1 MSFGFP
7 VLSLG
12 PPVLKESNN
21 GILNSIKAMPFKD
34 ITSDGNSSFA
44 MSRKDY
50 TKTIQPIPTP
60 NSVLLHKKWF
70 GNKDASQVTANRRIN
85 EVGNG
90 SLNAKN
96 IAMSF
101 KNIVDNNTQR
111 QALTRVR
118 NAGSAAPAKKFHK
131 YNNAPAIY

>member
-12 PPVLKESNN
+12 PPIKTEINN
-21 GILNSIKAMPFKD
+21 GILHSIKAMPFKD

-50 TKTIQPIPTP
+50 VKTIQSTPISNT
-60 NSVLLHKKWF
+60 VLLHKKWF
-70 GNKDASQVTANRRIN
+70 GNKDASQVTANRRMTEIG
-85 EVGNG
+85 VG
-90 SLNAKN
+90 SLNANHKD
-96 IAMSF
+96 MSF

-111 QALTRVR
+111 QALSRVR
-118 NAGSAAPAKKFHK
+118 NSGSAVPAKKIHK
-131 YNNAPAIY
+131 YANAPAIY

>member
-1 MSFGFP
+1 MSGFP

-12 PPVLKESNN
+12 PPVLTEINN
-21 GILNSIKAMPFKD
+21 GILKSIKAMPFKD

-44 MSRKDY
+44 MSRRDY
-50 TKTIQPIPTP
+50 AKTIQTTPTT
-60 NSVLLHKKWF
+60 NAVLLHKKWF

-90 SLNAKN
+90 SLNSN
-96 IAMSF
+96 NTSMSF

-131 YNNAPAIY
+131 YANAPAMY

>member
-12 PPVLKESNN
+12 PPVLTEINN
-21 GILNSIKAMPFKD
+21 GILSSIKAMPFKD

-50 TKTIQPIPTP
+50 AKTIQSTPTS
-60 NSVLLHKKWF
+60 NTVLLHKKWF
-70 GNKDASQVTANRRIN
+70 GNKDASQVTANRRMTEIG
-85 EVGNG
+85 VG
-90 SLNAKN
+90 SLNVN
-96 IAMSF
+96 NNNMSF
-101 KNIVDNNTQR
+101 KNVVDNNTQR

-118 NAGSAAPAKKFHK
+118 NSGSAVPAKKIHK
-131 YNNAPAIY
+131 YANAPAIY

>member
-12 PPVLKESNN
+12 PPIKTEINN

-50 TKTIQPIPTP
+50 AKTIQSTPTA
-60 NSVLLHKKWF
+60 NTVLLHKKWF
-70 GNKDASQVTANRRIN
+70 GNKDASQVTANRRMTEIG
-85 EVGNG
+85 VG
-90 SLNAKN
+90 SLNANNKD
-96 IAMSF
+96 MSF
-101 KNIVDNNTQR
+101 KNVVDNNTQR

-118 NAGSAAPAKKFHK
+118 NAGSAVPAKKIHK
-131 YNNAPAIY
+131 YANAPAIY

>member
-12 PPVLKESNN
+12 PPIKTEINN
-21 GILNSIKAMPFKD
+21 GILHSIKAMPFKD

-50 TKTIQPIPTP
+50 TKTVQTKPIANT
-60 NSVLLHKKWF
+60 VLLHKKWF

-90 SLNAKN
+90 SLNANNKN
-96 IAMSF
+96 MSF
-101 KNIVDNNTQR
+101 KNVVDNNTQR

-118 NAGSAAPAKKFHK
+118 NSGSAVPAKKIYK
-131 YNNAPAIY
+131 YVNAPAIY

>member
-12 PPVLKESNN
+12 PPIKTEINN
-21 GILNSIKAMPFKD
+21 GILHSIKAMPFKD

-50 TKTIQPIPTP
+50 TKTVQTKPTS
-60 NSVLLHKKWF
+60 NTVLLHKKWF
-70 GNKDASQVTANRRIN
+70 GNKDASQVTANRRMTEIG
-85 EVGNG
+85 VG
-90 SLNAKN
+90 SLNVN
-96 IAMSF
+96 NNNMSF
-101 KNIVDNNTQR
+101 KNVVDNNTQR

-118 NAGSAAPAKKFHK
+118 NSGSAVPAKKIHK
-131 YNNAPAIY
+131 YVNAPAIY

>member
-12 PPVLKESNN
+12 PPIKTEINN
-21 GILNSIKAMPFKD
+21 GILHSIKAMPFKD

-50 TKTIQPIPTP
+50 TKTLQTKPISNT
-60 NSVLLHKKWF
+60 VLLHKKWF
-70 GNKDASQVTANRRIN
+70 GNKDASQVTANRRMTEIG
-85 EVGNG
+85 VG
-90 SLNAKN
+90 SLNANNKD
-96 IAMSF
+96 MSF
-101 KNIVDNNTQR
+101 KNVVDNNTQR

-118 NAGSAAPAKKFHK
+118 NSGSAVPAKKIHK
-131 YNNAPAIY
+131 YVNAPAIY